1 MHTEGSNIIRNYS
14 SLTISFS
21 FIRAYSQTI
30 RVYSRPKKNPGRN
43 WKLRRGEDSKSRNN
57 LKPKQNYA
65 ENN

>member
-30 RVYSRPKKNPGRN
+30 RVYSRPKKTPVEIGSSAGVKILNRVTI
-43 WKLRRGEDSKSRNN
+43 
-57 LKPKQNYA
+57 
-65 ENN
+65 